1 MIVENKNIIF
11 AFLVYLILN
20 PLFCLIDLYVYLSL
34 VFHGLGPREEYFID
48 DTTSIV
54 VGGTQGAPF
63 I

>member
-1 MIVENKNIIF
+1 MIVENKYIIF

-34 VFHGLGPREEYFID
+34 LFYGLGPREEYFID